1 MTGMLSNIADE
12 LQELSESIGADRF
25 HLYLVQGVSKPRLT
39 PCLTGQPTE
48 QGNESIEFASR
59 LPKRFADKLSE
70 TFHPLFWG
78 IAMPEE
84 TSGMH
89 WEEISPIDAG
99 SGLILPLAT
108 DQRNHGAVFILGQ
121 NIRLDRDVLFDL
133 HSQCHVLFAQLIERD
148 PHPAESASPTISKR
162 ELQCLKLT
170 ANGLTSEEIAKRLG
184 LSVHTANQYL
194 ANTTQKLNAVNRV
207 HAVAKALRKGLID

>member
-1 MTGMLSNIADE
+1 MLSDIAVE
-12 LQELSESIGADRF
+12 LQELTESIGADRF

-39 PCLTGQPTE
+39 PCLAEHAPGHSV
-48 QGNESIEFASR
+48 ESAEFAKR

-78 IAMPEE
+78 IAMPDDS
-84 TSGMH
+84 SGMH
-89 WEEISPIDAG
+89 WEETLPLDEG
-99 SGLILPLAT
+99 CGLILPLAT
-108 DQRNHGAVFILGQ
+108 DQRNHGAIFILGQ
-121 NIRLDRDVLFDL
+121 DIRLERDLLFDL
-133 HSQCHVLFAQLIERD
+133 HSQCHALFTQFIERD
-148 PHPAESASPTISKR
+148 PHPAESASPAISKR

-170 ANGLTSEEIAKRLG
+170 ANGLTSEEIARRLG